1 MLAEDP
7 KLVIFI
13 GIVAVAVLASV
24 LPRTQRYGLVFLAMA
39 AVLVLTVAGVVFERL
54 VVTEREQVEAVLD
67 DIASALEDNDVDGVL
82 DHLSPAATPT
92 RTRARLA
99 MEELVITDAGIR
111 NLEVAINRLTSPVTA
126 EARFD
131 GVIRYRFRT
140 GDIGRNFYAA
150 RFVVVLQLEEGRW
163 MVTDHIEHTL
173 QSL

>member
-13 GIVAVAVLASV
+13 GIAAVAVLASA
-24 LPRTQRYGLVFLAMA
+24 LPRTERYGLVFLAMA
-39 AVLVLTVAGVVFERL
+39 AVLVLTVAGVVAERL

-82 DHLSPAATPT
+82 EHLSASAGRT
-92 RTRARLA
+92 RIRARLGL
-99 MEELVITDAGIR
+99 EELIITDTGIR
-111 NLEVAINRLTSPVTA
+111 NLQISINRLTIPATA

-131 GVIRYRFRT
+131 GVIRYRFRA

-163 MVTDHIEHTL
+163 MVTDHIEHTI